1 MSEVDRRF
9 WYVVFHMLEV
19 IENWQSLEM
28 KSSELHFR
36 Y

>member
-9 WYVVFHMLEV
+9 WHVMFKMLEA
-19 IENWQSLEM
+19 IENWQNLDM
-28 KSSELHFR
+28 TSSELHFR